1 MGALPI
7 RPPII
12 VHHKAA
18 LDGRYPPNSLEAV
31 AACLDANAPFIEI
44 DIMALMDEDFLLVH
58 DFDLDAE
65 TDGSG
70 SVGAC
75 TPAVARGLR
84 IRHNGGVTAYHVPR
98 LSEVVDL
105 FGQYANGTRLQLD
118 FKNVLPFANDEPL
131 QRLERIIRPLG
142 ERVIVSSGADW
153 QLRRLRRLAPWLDLG
168 LDVHFYVDWRDPN
181 HAHDPRVPPYREGA
195 YGYWDDHPLA
205 VMPLYPVAEY
215 LADRCATLA
224 ALVPGVSTFYVE
236 HKLLAKSLDDGFNW
250 ASALHNLGIKLDVW
264 TVDSTNP
271 VAVANAHRLLAAGV
285 DQFTTNTPG
294 EMAKIL
300 SNTAV

>member
-1 MGALPI
+1 MMALPI

-18 LDGRYPPNSLEAV
+18 LDGRTPPNSLEAI
-31 AACLDANAPFIEI
+31 AACLDANAPFVEI
-44 DIMALMDEDFLLVH
+44 DIMALADADYLLVH

-70 SVGAC
+70 SVSAC
-75 TPAVARGLR
+75 SAEAAQALR
-84 IRHNGGVTAYHVPR
+84 IRHGGEVTPYHVPR
-98 LSEVVDL
+98 LSEVVAL

-118 FKNVLPFANDEPL
+118 FKNVLPFSDDEPL
-131 QRLERIIRPLG
+131 RRLERIIRPLG

-153 QLRRLRRLAPWLDLG
+153 QLRRLRKIAAWLELGFDIQFYIDL
-168 LDVHFYVDWRDPN
+168 RDPN
-181 HAHDPRVPPYREGA
+181 RSHDPRVPPYREGA

-205 VMPLYPVAEY
+205 VVPLYPAPEY
-215 LADRCATLA
+215 LADRCTALA
-224 ALVPGVSTFYVE
+224 SLVPGVTTFYVE

-250 ASALHNLGIKLDVW
+250 AAALHELGIKLDVW
-264 TVDSTNP
+264 TVDSTHP
-271 VAVANAHRLLAAGV
+271 AAVANARRLLTAGA

-294 EMAKIL
+294 EMEKIL
-300 SNTAV
+300 SAAG